1 MMLMLKARG
10 SICCRSAAAAARTT
24 PPLERAAIP
33 ISSTMR
39 RLSTS
44 THSRR
49 TTSPEQHK
57 EWKSVYRAFL
67 LHVHPDFFHE
77 SPKQRAV
84 NEKSLKSLSQHLDR
98 LQLGGENTR
107 SGGVHN
113 RSNTAN
119 GSTSPLVFFLKQA
132 GEEGAGSKSD
142 GSPSCGKVML
152 PLGSHHQMATHLY
165 DSGMSGVNPPPAHAE
180 RASTRRHHISRP
192 ADTSNNDNH
201 SRWHGWEDE
210 LFGGTAA
217 NRAWDEAAAGRNGS
231 GHTHGRSAFSSDDD
245 KTREGRQRT
254 TEWGAAFERRSGH
267 VSRLG
272 QILSTDEGRALVRER
287 RSSSRKV
294 RRLVGELRE
303 QYGFGEFI
311 FRCGWSKS
319 NLCVALGS
327 LLETCRA
334 RRGEFLVNDF
344 GGLEVVFRN
353 DPSVLHE
360 GEIRLCPADVPNQ
373 WVSALRRVTPA
384 VLSAAEERSREMIS
398 LQERASRAL
407 RGARLSRG
415 LSCSKSRFRDFL
427 SKVCA
432 AADAEPDEGGGGGG
446 DAATDLVKGDWSD
459 LRCKVEEGFRRVSTV
474 LEDGTIQV
482 GSDMTLKTLRR
493 CLGKDSDS
501 SSAATAEYLKLAVA
515 EAATAERCRQS
526 LGLESIK
533 RSHHAVGNSEM
544 VMACEALVRFSER
557 AKSGGDLRAEKE
569 AVAARRRLRGHCVR
583 VVGSRVG
590 VCDGVT
596 EDGEIVL
603 PWNWWEEEDGEE
615 RRSSAPVW

>member
-1 MMLMLKARG
+1 
-10 SICCRSAAAAARTT
+10 
-24 PPLERAAIP
+24 
-33 ISSTMR
+33 
-39 RLSTS
+39 
-44 THSRR
+44 
-49 TTSPEQHK
+49 
-57 EWKSVYRAFL
+57 
-67 LHVHPDFFHE
+67 
-77 SPKQRAV
+77 
-84 NEKSLKSLSQHLDR
+84 
-98 LQLGGENTR
+98 
-107 SGGVHN
+107 
-113 RSNTAN
+113 
-119 GSTSPLVFFLKQA
+119 
-132 GEEGAGSKSD
+132 
-142 GSPSCGKVML
+142 ML

-165 DSGMSGVNPPPAHAE
+165 DSGMSGITPPPPAHTE
-180 RASTRRHHISRP
+180 QASPTRRHHSRP
-192 ADTSNNDNH
+192 ADSNSNH
-201 SRWHGWEDE
+201 SEWHGWEDE

-217 NRAWDEAAAGRNGS
+217 NRAWDEAAAAGRNGRR
-231 GHTHGRSAFSSDDD
+231 HTHGRSAFSSDDD
-245 KTREGRQRT
+245 KTQEGRQRT

-267 VSRLG
+267 ASRLG

-303 QYGFGEFI
+303 QYGFGEFT

-327 LLETCRA
+327 LLETCHA

-353 DPSVLHE
+353 DPSVLHK

-384 VLSAAEERSREMIS
+384 VLSTAEEHAREMVS
-398 LQERASRAL
+398 LQEKASSAL

-415 LSCSKSRFRDFL
+415 LSCSKSRYRAFL
-427 SKVCA
+427 SRVCA
-432 AADAEPDEGGGGGG
+432 EADAEPDEGGGGGGGG
-446 DAATDLVKGDWSD
+446 DAATDLVKGDWSG
-459 LRCKVEEGFRRVSTV
+459 LRCRVEEGFRRVSTV

-493 CLGKDSDS
+493 CLGRDLES

-526 LGLESIK
+526 LGLEAIK
-533 RSHHAVGNSEM
+533 RSRHAVGNSEM
-544 VMACEALVRFSER
+544 VVACEALVRFSER
-557 AKSGGDLRAEKE
+557 AKNGGGELRAEKE

-596 EDGEIVL
+596 DDGEIVL

-615 RRSSAPVW
+615 RRSSSPFC